1 MGPLYS
7 KSINLTLPLSVT
19 TWVLSASILH
29 CQYYIVNITLSV
41 TTWVLLSESNSCLI
55 NHHLHHFG
63 GQGMLV
69 VMINITIIMLINNHS
84 HHLSPVTSHSHNHHH
99 VGSVGIIVCK
109 DNRAQAITQTF
120 FQRNLQITMLAFSN
134 HHVGRHS
141 IVVGKRYWA

>member
-1 MGPLYS
+1 
-7 KSINLTLPLSVT
+7 
-19 TWVLSASILH
+19 
-29 CQYYIVNITLSV
+29 
-41 TTWVLLSESNSCLI
+41 
-55 NHHLHHFG
+55 
-63 GQGMLV
+63 MLV
-69 VMINITIIMLINNHS
+69 VMIIITIIMLINNHS
-84 HHLSPVTSHSHNHHH
+84 HHHSPVTSHSHSHNHHH